1 MFYDRN
7 PESMRTVPR
16 VFGGGRDPIPREALE
31 AVEAVHLSQNAS
43 VFRKISGARNTL
55 KIKAWRALAASES
68 LNFEKFGFFGFSTSP
83 NMRPFSA
90 RKPSFFFLFWHPSA
104 SLAGLGPGRPGG
116 PGPGAAAGFGRPTQP
131 RLEPSQFLY
140 IHLLPI
146 NRLCGRYVIIK
157 PQY

>member
-7 PESMRTVPR
+7 PKSMRTVPR
-16 VFGGGRDPIPREALE
+16 VFGECRDPISAGSGGSGGSADLFF
-31 AVEAVHLSQNAS
+31 LTWI
-43 VFRKISGARNTL
+43 FRKISEARNTL
-55 KIKAWRALAASES
+55 KIKAWRELAASEG

-146 NRLCGRYVIIK
+146 NRLRGK
-157 PQY
+157 ML